1 MSLSIAGLIVSR
13 FSAMNPCSCWLSA
26 EMLPEIWSSAALWLS
41 SCTSSALVFAI
52 RLTTWPLRSAST
64 AVDLLALVSSPRSC
78 ASRSLR
84 VSENRATPST
94 AILSS
99 GGVSENV
106 SDNTLS
112 ESDNWLVFSPLI
124 VVASSPSASG
134 S

>member
-1 MSLSIAGLIVSR
+1 LS
-13 FSAMNPCSCWLSA
+13 
-26 EMLPEIWSSAALWLS
+26 
-41 SCTSSALVFAI
+41 
-52 RLTTWPLRSAST
+52 
-64 AVDLLALVSSPRSC
+64 
-78 ASRSLR
+78 

-106 SDNTLS
+106 SDNTRS
-112 ESDNWLVFSPLI
+112 ESDSWLVFSPLI